1 MKKAAV
7 LLVGA
12 LVFQTAAMAQSRTAN
27 GLSDAER
34 LAISA
39 GAAQACG
46 ADNNKLV
53 NYEVIVSR
61 ILVNPTATEQ
71 EETAVLTEY
80 AQKKFEV
87 FNEQKKA
94 PEMGCAEVVRRFE
107 NLPIFKSVVYRD
119 GTIKLPDGKVIKP
132 KRPVDIPQGVDQGA
146 TANNQAAPVQESA
159 PAVDSV
165 PAPAEPKPAMRKPFR
180 PGVIRNNLK

>member
-7 LLVGA
+7 LLLGVM
-12 LVFQTAAMAQSRTAN
+12 LLQTTAQAQSRTSN

-34 LAISA
+34 LAVPA

-46 ADNNKLV
+46 ADTNKLI

-61 ILVNPTATEQ
+61 ILANPTTTEQ

-87 FNEQKKA
+87 YTDQQKS
-94 PEMGCAEVVRRFE
+94 PEMDCPEVLRRFD

-119 GTIKLPDGKVIKP
+119 GTIQLPDGKVIKP
-132 KRPVDIPQGVDQGA
+132 KRPVEIPEGA
-146 TANNQAAPVQESA
+146 PDAPQSADSPVLSEPQPVEQAPAAP
-159 PAVDSV
+159 
-165 PAPAEPKPAMRKPFR
+165 RKPFR
-180 PGVIRNNLK
+180 PGVIRNTFK